1 MSLENLHRRAT
12 VVGAYLL
19 VAAATLA
26 LSAPVASAVT
36 PNLLG
41 NPGFESPV
49 IPTGGP
55 PEYFGAGDAWTSF
68 GGGIFTVGAA
78 VVPPNSGSQSLKL
91 FGGCCS
97 GAFQQFPALPG
108 DTWNGGV
115 WMLNSSLDPMG
126 GGQVAAVN
134 IEWIQADGT
143 TNSTIVPFISNGTF
157 TAASTRDV
165 WTLQTITGVAP
176 ADAAF
181 ARLVVITGDFLPGG
195 PAGAPFF
202 DDAFFENVPP
212 TPAKGSTWGQI
223 KTLYR

>member
-1 MSLENLHRRAT
+1 MTLKTLLQRAT

-19 VAAATLA
+19 VTATVLA
-26 LSAPVASAVT
+26 TSASIASAA
-36 PNLLG
+36 NLLG
-41 NPGFESPV
+41 NPGFE
-49 IPTGGP
+49 IPATPAAP
-55 PEYFGAGDAWTSF
+55 PEYFGAGASWTSF
-68 GGGIFTVGAA
+68 GGGIFTVNST
-78 VVPPNSGSQSLKL
+78 VVPPHSGNQSLKT

-97 GAFQQFPALPG
+97 GAFQQFPATPG

-115 WMLNSSLDPMG
+115 WMLNSNRDPMG

-134 IEWIQADGT
+134 IEWIRADN
-143 TNSTIVPFISNGTF
+143 TNSTIIPFISNGTF
-157 TAASTRDV
+157 TAANPRDQ

-202 DDAFFENVPP
+202 DDAFFELLPAVP
-212 TPAKGSTWGQI
+212 TKATTWGRI
-223 KTLYR
+223 KTIYR